1 MQKKRNM
8 SKPCTIKRWQ
18 RWLAIVA
25 KRRHSAITRYASA
38 AERARIRHAPCN
50 QRAGGSLL
58 PERILTPAAMPTRRI
73 LRQRLGTIATETLGQ
88 VREPLSIDRKNIFFE
103 LFVERFFYSIVRHH
117 LFFKYVGTCFRRLDS
132 FDNLAV
138 STSLTSLKG
147 CDCFLCHSCILFYL
161 ISLCTVTRLRI
172 GLYFFNSKRSVVFL
186 RFLVVM

>member
-1 MQKKRNM
+1 M
-8 SKPCTIKRWQ
+8 SKPCTMRRWQ
-18 RWLAIVA
+18 RRQAIVA
-25 KRRHSAITRYASA
+25 ERRHSATTRYASA
-38 AERARIRHAPCN
+38 AERAGIRHAPCN

-58 PERILTPAAMPTRRI
+58 PERIPTPAAMPTRRI

>member
-1 MQKKRNM
+1 MAGYRRGATTLCHNPVRERSRACRDSTCPMQ
-8 SKPCTIKRWQ
+8 
-18 RWLAIVA
+18 
-25 KRRHSAITRYASA
+25 SACRRYATTGA
-38 AERARIRHAPCN
+38 HPHACGDGL
-50 QRAGGSLL
+50 A
-58 PERILTPAAMPTRRI
+58 
-73 LRQRLGTIATETLGQ
+73 TIATETLGQ

-138 STSLTSLKG
+138 STSLSSLKG

>member
-8 SKPCTIKRWQ
+8 SDFCTKRRWQ

-25 KRRHSAITRYASA
+25 ERRHSAVTRHASA
-38 AERARIRHAPCN
+38 AE
-50 QRAGGSLL
+50 
-58 PERILTPAAMPTRRI
+58 RRI

-138 STSLTSLKG
+138 STSLSSLKG

>member
-1 MQKKRNM
+1 M
-8 SKPCTIKRWQ
+8 
-18 RWLAIVA
+18 AGY
-25 KRRHSAITRYASA
+25 RRGATTLCHNPVRERSRACRDSTCPLQSACRRYATT
-38 AERARIRHAPCN
+38 RAHP
-50 QRAGGSLL
+50 
-58 PERILTPAAMPTRRI
+58 P
-73 LRQRLGTIATETLGQ
+73 RQRRCPRDAYCGNGWATIATETLGQ

-138 STSLTSLKG
+138 STSLSSLKG

>member
-1 MQKKRNM
+1 M
-8 SKPCTIKRWQ
+8 
-18 RWLAIVA
+18 AGY
-25 KRRHSAITRYASA
+25 RRGATTLCHNPVR
-38 AERARIRHAPCN
+38 ERSRACRDSTCPCN
-50 QRAGGSLL
+50 QRAGGTLL
-58 PERILTPAAMPTRRI
+58 PEVRYYRSASP
-73 LRQRLGTIATETLGQ
+73 RQRRCPRDAYCGNGWATIATETLGQ

-138 STSLTSLKG
+138 STSLSSLKG

>member
-1 MQKKRNM
+1 M
-8 SKPCTIKRWQ
+8 SKPCTMKRWQ

-25 KRRHSAITRYASA
+25 ERRHSAITRYASA
-38 AERARIRHAPCN
+38 TERAGIRHTPPAI
-50 QRAGGSLL
+50 SV
-58 PERILTPAAMPTRRI
+58 PEVRYYRSASP
-73 LRQRLGTIATETLGQ
+73 RQRRCPLDAYCGNGWTTIATETLGQ

-138 STSLTSLKG
+138 STSLSSLKG